1 MFRFNLCALVL
12 GCIFW
17 CTQLARAQVSSNI
30 TCPAVYS
37 WMDNAK
43 GQSPCLVSA
52 YLSGVCNDGS
62 WSQYAVPTG
71 DSANICRCNTVLFNL
86 ISACATCQGAP
97 GSTWTNWTQNCA
109 PNVTTYNTF
118 PLEVPSGTSLPD
130 WVYWSPATSNV
141 FVPAEAQNFHLPQ
154 SQHKDVTGV
163 IVGSVVG
170 GVAFIALIVGAV
182 IFFIRRRKAAQA
194 RTSRQVPAPGYPTR
208 AARPL
213 SQDLLMPPNIA
224 SQRSSFESPRNS
236 LYSMASNP
244 STVPMIA
251 VPVPRALR
259 YDLHQHHAHQFYN
272 NSPYSS
278 NAPSPAPGSYRGL
291 AEV

>member
-1 MFRFNLCALVL
+1 
-12 GCIFW
+12 
-17 CTQLARAQVSSNI
+17 
-30 TCPAVYS
+30 
-37 WMDNAK
+37 MDNAK
-43 GQSPCLVSA
+43 AQSPCLVSA
-52 YLSGVCNDGS
+52 YLSGMCNDGS

-97 GSTWTNWTQNCA
+97 GSTWTNWTQNCL
-109 PNVTTYNTF
+109 PNVTTYNMF
-118 PLEVPSGTSLPD
+118 PLEVPSGALLPD
-130 WVYWSPATSNV
+130 WVYWSPATM
-141 FVPAEAQNFHLPQ
+141 PQ

-163 IVGSVVG
+163 IELTTSILVPLPAVVG
-170 GVAFIALIVGAV
+170 GVAFIVLIVGTV

-194 RTSRQVPAPGYPTR
+194 RTSHQALAPRYPTC
-208 AARPL
+208 AAHPL
-213 SQDLLMPPNIA
+213 SQDLLMPPNIT

-236 LYSMASNP
+236 LYSMASNLL
-244 STVPMIA
+244 TVPMIA

-259 YDLHQHHAHQFYN
+259 HDLHQHHAHQFYN
-272 NSPYSS
+272 NLPYLS